1 MRLASALLFSSLIVL
16 ASLALAGD
24 DGYWRGDYLTREQYE
39 NRYAVVRPGPDDM
52 AEIKVCLDAWHNNPF
67 GYSSNLTARII
78 TAKVKVLGIG
88 ENINDN
94 ARTDYPQLIYIKP
107 SVNVLS
113 KTAMYLLNPN
123 GWYCLKTNVTVLSEI
138 KVEAHCRAHIA
149 SSRSDVTVL
158 GSTSGE
164 RSSPGV
170 TVLGKVIV
178 ENAECD

>member
-1 MRLASALLFSSLIVL
+1 MRLVSALLFSGLMVS
-16 ASLALAGD
+16 ASLALARD
-24 DGYWRGDYLTREQYE
+24 DGYWRGDYMNREQYE
-39 NRYAVVRPGPDDM
+39 NRYEVLRPGPDDM
-52 AEIKVCLDAWHNNPF
+52 AEIRACLDSWPNNPF
-67 GYSSNLTARII
+67 GYTSNLTARII
-78 TAKVKVLGIG
+78 TATVKVLGIG
-88 ENINDN
+88 ESINDT
-94 ARTDYPQLIYIKP
+94 AKTDFPQLIYIKP

-113 KTAMYLLNPN
+113 QAEMHLLNPN
-123 GWYCLKTNVTVLSEI
+123 GWYCLRANVTVLSEI
-138 KVEAHCRAHIA
+138 KVMAHCRAHIT